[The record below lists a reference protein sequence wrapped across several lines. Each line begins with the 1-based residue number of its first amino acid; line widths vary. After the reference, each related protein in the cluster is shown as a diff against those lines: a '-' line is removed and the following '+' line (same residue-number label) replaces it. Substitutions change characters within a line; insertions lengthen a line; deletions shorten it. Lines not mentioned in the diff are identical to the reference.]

1 MYGASGTVLGS
12 DPEITT
18 ELLIPEMAEPE
29 PGCMGILTFAYPSF
43 FTVGAESV
51 APVDTN
57 IDWMN
62 SPNRIAAT
70 KNPRTTGVRFI
81 IVVGGKKRNPD
92 LETDDRALVMDYSI
106 LTFVELKRHAK
117 NKHIKKYYI
126 KSKQEL
132 IDLLSMKELPQSF
145 HIEKMTVKELR
156 VQAKEKG
163 CRTVYALNRKQLLA
177 FLYPTETPMP
187 EEEPCKFV

>member
-1 MYGASGTVLGS
+1 VLGS

-18 ELLIPEMAEPE
+18 ELLIPVMAEPD
-29 PGCMGILTFAYPSF
+29 PACIGTWVVANPSF
-43 FTVGAESV
+43 LTVGAVSV

-57 IDWMN
+57 IDCIR

-81 IVVGGKKRNPD
+81 IVVGGKKRNPE

-117 NKHIKKYYI
+117 NKHIKKYYV

-156 VQAKEKG
+156 IQAKEKG
-163 CRTVYALNRKQLLA
+163 CRTVYGLNRKQLLA

-187 EEEPCKFV
+187 EEDLKKFV

>member
-1 MYGASGTVLGS
+1 MLGS
-12 DPEITT
+12 DPEMTT
-18 ELLIPEMAEPE
+18 ELLIPEMADPE
-29 PGCMGILTFAYPSF
+29 PGCMGIWVFANPSF

-51 APVDTN
+51 APVDTT
-57 IDWMN
+57 IDCMN
-62 SPNRIAAT
+62 RPTRIAAT
-70 KNPRTTGVRFI
+70 KNPRTTRVRFI
-81 IVVGGKKRNPD
+81 IVVGGKKRNPE
-92 LETDDRALVMDYSI
+92 LETDVGASVMDYSI

-177 FLYPTETPMP
+177 FLYPTETPLP

>member
-1 MYGASGTVLGS
+1 MLGS
-12 DPEITT
+12 DPEMTT
-18 ELLIPEMAEPE
+18 ELLIPVMADPE
-29 PGCMGILTFAYPSF
+29 PGCMGIWVFANPSF

-51 APVDTN
+51 APVDTT
-57 IDWMN
+57 IDCMN
-62 SPNRIAAT
+62 RPNRIAAT
-70 KNPRTTGVRFI
+70 KNPRTTRVRFI

-117 NKHIKKYYI
+117 NKHIKKYYV

-145 HIEKMTVKELR
+145 HIEKMTVKEMR

-177 FLYPTETPMP
+177 FLYPTETPLP